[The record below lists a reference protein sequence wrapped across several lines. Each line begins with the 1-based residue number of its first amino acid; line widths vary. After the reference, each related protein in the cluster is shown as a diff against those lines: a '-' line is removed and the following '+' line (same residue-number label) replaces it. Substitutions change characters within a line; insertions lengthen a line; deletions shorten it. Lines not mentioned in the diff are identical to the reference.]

1 MCLIPR
7 LERNRRIAALRF
19 EYDEAGRL
27 LSRAALPASE
37 ASEPGREERYEWTGR
52 EWNTDTR
59 LMYNRARWY
68 DPSRQP
74 R

>member
-19 EYDEAGRL
+19 EYDAEGQL
-27 LSRAALPASE
+27 LSRAEFPASE
-37 ASEPGREERYEWTGR
+37 ASEPAREERFLWTGR
-52 EWNTDTR
+52 EWDADTR
-59 LMYNRARWY
+59 LMYKRARWY

-74 R
+74 